1 MPVQA
6 TVMPDNLYMRMNID
20 GNEFPYTL
28 SVNIEQKV
36 NSARK
41 LTCSFTGR
49 EALALCRLGA
59 IVEFNFHKANPKSFL
74 TSTPI
79 YDDDKSFVG
88 IIKSVSP
95 KETTSQF
102 TAIDYVTFLAES
114 ELKNYKVQDY
124 VGEDLYFAAAAECD
138 YRGIDV
144 SRLTRGSGIFI
155 NETMD
160 LFGWKTRK
168 EFIDAC
174 FNEMKVVVNDNE
186 HPPNTVRQWYYGIQ
200 KDKTMDFFY
209 PDNDSTGSPAYV
221 ALDISENNNNIS
233 KGGFI
238 SQIDTTQLINAITV
252 VSKND
257 ENLFSQITDE
267 PSIDQYGVLSR
278 FLSYDSNNKDE
289 LDNVANIIIN
299 RYNKP
304 TVSYSVITTDSDHL
318 FLGNLVRVTVPSLN
332 RKDILPIIGYKT
344 VLGRELSTYL
354 TIGERELTLGETV
367 DLLRKPT
374 DR

>member
-1 MPVQA
+1 
-6 TVMPDNLYMRMNID
+6 
-20 GNEFPYTL
+20 
-28 SVNIEQKV
+28 
-36 NSARK
+36 
-41 LTCSFTGR
+41 
-49 EALALCRLGA
+49 
-59 IVEFNFHKANPKSFL
+59 
-74 TSTPI
+74 
-79 YDDDKSFVG
+79 
-88 IIKSVSP
+88 
-95 KETTSQF
+95 
-102 TAIDYVTFLAES
+102 
-114 ELKNYKVQDY
+114 
-124 VGEDLYFAAAAECD
+124 
-138 YRGIDV
+138 
-144 SRLTRGSGIFI
+144 
-155 NETMD
+155 
-160 LFGWKTRK
+160 
-168 EFIDAC
+168 
-174 FNEMKVVVNDNE
+174 
-186 HPPNTVRQWYYGIQ
+186 
-200 KDKTMDFFY
+200 MDFFY
-209 PDNDSTGSPAYV
+209 PDSDSTGSPAYV
-221 ALDISENNNNIS
+221 ALDISENSNNIH

-257 ENLFSQITDE
+257 ANLFSQITDE

-299 RYNKP
+299 RFNKP

-354 TIGERELTLGETV
+354 TIGERKLTLGETV